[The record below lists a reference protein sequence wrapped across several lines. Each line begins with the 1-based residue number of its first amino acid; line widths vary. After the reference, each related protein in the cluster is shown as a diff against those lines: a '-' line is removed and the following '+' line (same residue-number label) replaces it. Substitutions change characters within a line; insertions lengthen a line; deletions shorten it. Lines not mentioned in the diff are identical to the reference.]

1 MKYSNRIKWFIPL
14 IIQYA
19 DSETDKN
26 SKNNQEWQEAKAR
39 NWEKE
44 IKKKEGNRVREKEV
58 KEVTTV
64 IP

>member
-1 MKYSNRIKWFIPL
+1 MKYSNRIKWFISL

-26 SKNNQEWQEAKAR
+26 SKRNQEWQEAKAR
-39 NWEKE
+39 DWERE
-44 IKKKEGNRVREKEV
+44 IRKKEGNRVREKEV
-58 KEVTTV
+58 KEVKTE

>member
-1 MKYSNRIKWFIPL
+1 MKYSNRIKWFISL

-26 SKNNQEWQEAKAR
+26 NKRNQEWQEAKAR
-39 NWEKE
+39 DWERE
-44 IKKKEGNRVREKEV
+44 IRKKEGNRVREKEV
-58 KEVTTV
+58 KEVKTE